1 MNQHIQNRARQI
13 LIHGLALVLVG
24 IVWGLMIPHTPFPRL
39 ALSAHIQA
47 VLNGMLFILM
57 AVLLLTLPHR
67 VSARSALVM
76 LIAVCLTWLTVI
88 SEVAN
93 AWWGTAESLS
103 IAAQQAGTSGGAVWQ
118 EQFVKLTHIPA
129 IIGLIV
135 AWILL
140 IAGFVKKPDSQD

>member
-1 MNQHIQNRARQI
+1 MNVQNRARQI

-24 IVWGLMIPHTPFPRL
+24 IIWGLVIPHTPFPRL

-57 AVLLLTLPHR
+57 AVLLLTLPHK

-76 LIAVCLTWLTVI
+76 LVAVCLTWLTVI
-88 SEVAN
+88 SEIAN
-93 AWWGTAESLS
+93 AWWGTAESLA
-103 IAAQQAGTSGGAVWQ
+103 IAAQQAGASGGSMWQ

-140 IAGFVKKPDSQD
+140 IAGFVKKPDPHD

>member
-1 MNQHIQNRARQI
+1 MNVQNRARQI
-13 LIHGLALVLVG
+13 LIHGLVLVLAG
-24 IVWGLMIPHTPFPRL
+24 IIWGLVIPHTPFPRL

-57 AVLLLTLPHR
+57 AVLLLTLPHK
-67 VSARSALVM
+67 VSARSALIM

-88 SEVAN
+88 SEIAN
-93 AWWGTAESLS
+93 AWWGTAESLA
-103 IAAQQAGTSGGAVWQ
+103 IAAQQAGASGGSMWQ

-140 IAGFVKKPDSQD
+140 IAGFVKKPDPHD

>member
-1 MNQHIQNRARQI
+1 MTVQPQAKQI

-24 IVWGLMIPHTPFPRL
+24 IVWGLVIPHTPFPRL

-57 AVLLLTLPHR
+57 AVLLLTLPHK

-88 SEVAN
+88 SEIAN
-93 AWWGTAESLS
+93 AWWGTTESLT
-103 IAAQQAGTSGGAVWQ
+103 IAAQQAGASGAAMWQ

-140 IAGFVKKPDSQD
+140 IAGFVKKPDPHD

>member
-1 MNQHIQNRARQI
+1 MNIQSRARQI

-24 IVWGLMIPHTPFPRL
+24 IIWGLVIPHTPFPRL

-57 AVLLLTLPHR
+57 AVLLLTLPHK
-67 VSARSALVM
+67 VSARSALIM

-88 SEVAN
+88 SEIAN
-93 AWWGTAESLS
+93 AWWGTAESLA
-103 IAAQQAGTSGGAVWQ
+103 IAAQQAGASGGAVWR

-140 IAGFVKKPDSQD
+140 IA

>member
-1 MNQHIQNRARQI
+1 MNTQNRARQI
-13 LIHGLALVLVG
+13 LIHGLALVLAG
-24 IVWGLMIPHTPFPRL
+24 IIWGLVIPHTPFPRL

-57 AVLLLTLPHR
+57 AVLLLTLPHK

-76 LIAVCLTWLTVI
+76 LIAACLTWLTVF
-88 SEVAN
+88 SEIAN
-93 AWWGTAESLS
+93 AWWGTAESLT
-103 IAAQQAGTSGGAVWQ
+103 IAAQQAGASGGAVWQ

-140 IAGFVKKPDSQD
+140 IAGFVRKPVS

>member
-1 MNQHIQNRARQI
+1 MSVQNRARQI

-24 IVWGLMIPHTPFPRL
+24 IVWGLVIPHTPFPRL

-47 VLNGMLFILM
+47 VLNGMLFTLM
-57 AVLLLTLPHR
+57 AVLLLTLPHA

-76 LIAVCLTWLTVI
+76 LVAACLTWLTVI
-88 SEVAN
+88 SEIAN
-93 AWWGTAESLS
+93 AWWGTAGTLS
-103 IAAQQAGTSGGAVWQ
+103 IAAQQAGASGGALWQ

-129 IIGLIV
+129 ILGLII

-140 IAGFVKKPDSQD
+140 IAGFVKKPASQD

>member
-1 MNQHIQNRARQI
+1 MNVQSRARQI
-13 LIHGLALVLVG
+13 LIHGLALVLAG
-24 IVWGLMIPHTPFPRL
+24 IVWGLVIPHTPFPRL

-57 AVLLLTLPHR
+57 AALLLTLPHK

-76 LIAVCLTWLTVI
+76 LIAACLTWLTVI
-88 SEVAN
+88 SEIAN
-93 AWWGTAESLS
+93 AWWGTAGSLS
-103 IAAQQAGTSGGAVWQ
+103 IAAQQAGASGAAVWQ

-140 IAGFVKKPDSQD
+140 IAGFLKKPDSQD

>member
-1 MNQHIQNRARQI
+1 MNVQARARQI

-24 IVWGLMIPHTPFPRL
+24 IVWGLVIPHTPFPRL

-47 VLNGMLFILM
+47 VLNGMLFTLM
-57 AVLLLTLPHR
+57 AVLLLTLPHA

-76 LIAVCLTWLTVI
+76 LGAVCLTWLTVI
-88 SEVAN
+88 SEIAN
-93 AWWGTAESLS
+93 AWWGTSESLS
-103 IAAQQAGTSGGAVWQ
+103 IAAKEAGAIGGTVWQ

-140 IAGFVKKPDSQD
+140 IAGFVKKPVS

>member
-1 MNQHIQNRARQI
+1 MNVQNRARQI

-24 IVWGLMIPHTPFPRL
+24 IIWGLVIPHTPFPRL

-47 VLNGMLFILM
+47 VLNGMLFTLM
-57 AVLLLTLPHR
+57 ATLLLTLPHK

-76 LIAVCLTWLTVI
+76 LIAACLTWLTVV
-88 SEVAN
+88 SEIAN
-93 AWWGTAESLS
+93 AWWGTAESLA
-103 IAAQQAGTSGGAVWQ
+103 IAAQQAGASGAAAWQ

-140 IAGFVKKPDSQD
+140 IAGFVQKPDSHD

>member
-1 MNQHIQNRARQI
+1 MNVQTRARQI

-24 IVWGLMIPHTPFPRL
+24 IVWGLVIPHTPFPRL

-47 VLNGMLFILM
+47 VLNGMLFMLM
-57 AVLLLTLPHR
+57 AVLLLTLPHAI
-67 VSARSALVM
+67 SARSALVM

-88 SEVAN
+88 SEIAN
-93 AWWGTAESLS
+93 AWWGTSESLS
-103 IAAQQAGTSGGAVWQ
+103 IAAKEAGAIGGTVWQ

-140 IAGFVKKPDSQD
+140 IAGFVKKPAS

>member
-1 MNQHIQNRARQI
+1 MHIQNRARQI

-24 IVWGLMIPHTPFPRL
+24 IIWGLVIPHTPFPRL

-47 VLNGMLFILM
+47 VLNGMLFTLM
-57 AVLLLTLPHR
+57 AVLLLALPHK
-67 VSARSALVM
+67 VSARSALIM
-76 LIAVCLTWLTVI
+76 LIAACLTWLTVV
-88 SEVAN
+88 SEIAN
-93 AWWGTAESLS
+93 AWWGTAESLA
-103 IAAQQAGTSGGAVWQ
+103 IAAQQAGASGAAVWQ

-140 IAGFVKKPDSQD
+140 IAGFVKKTDSHD

>member
-1 MNQHIQNRARQI
+1 MNIQNRARQI
-13 LIHGLALVLVG
+13 LIHGLALVLAG
-24 IVWGLMIPHTPFPRL
+24 IVWGLVIPHTPFPRL

-57 AVLLLTLPHR
+57 AVLLLTLPHK

-76 LIAVCLTWLTVI
+76 LVAVCLTWLTVI
-88 SEVAN
+88 SEIAN
-93 AWWGTAESLS
+93 AWWGTSESLS
-103 IAAQQAGTSGGAVWQ
+103 IAAKEAVAIGGTVWQ

-129 IIGLIV
+129 ILGLIV

-140 IAGFVKKPDSQD
+140 IAGFVNKTTSQD

>member
-1 MNQHIQNRARQI
+1 MNVQNRARQI

-24 IVWGLMIPHTPFPRL
+24 IIWGLVIPHTPFPRL

-47 VLNGMLFILM
+47 VLNGVLFISM
-57 AVLLLTLPHR
+57 AVLLLTLPHK

-76 LIAVCLTWLTVI
+76 LIAACLTWLTVI

-103 IAAQQAGTSGGAVWQ
+103 IAAQQAGASGGAMWQ

-129 IIGLIV
+129 IIGLII

-140 IAGFVKKPDSQD
+140 IAGFVKNPDSQD

>member
-1 MNQHIQNRARQI
+1 
-13 LIHGLALVLVG
+13 
-24 IVWGLMIPHTPFPRL
+24 
-39 ALSAHIQA
+39 
-47 VLNGMLFILM
+47 MLFILM
-57 AVLLLTLPHR
+57 AVLLLTLPHK

-88 SEVAN
+88 SEIAN
-93 AWWGTAESLS
+93 AWWGTAESLA
-103 IAAQQAGTSGGAVWQ
+103 IAAQQAGASGAAMWQ

-140 IAGFVKKPDSQD
+140 ITGFVKKTNPQD

>member
-140 IAGFVKKPDSQD
+140 IAGFVKKPDPHD

>member
-1 MNQHIQNRARQI
+1 MNVQSRARQI

-24 IVWGLMIPHTPFPRL
+24 IVWGLVIPHTPFPRL

-57 AVLLLTLPHR
+57 AVLLLTLPHK

-76 LIAVCLTWLTVI
+76 LGAACLTWLTVI
-88 SEVAN
+88 SEIAN
-93 AWWGTAESLS
+93 AWWGTSESLS
-103 IAAQQAGTSGGAVWQ
+103 IAAKEAVAIGGTVWQ

-129 IIGLIV
+129 ILGLIL

-140 IAGFVKKPDSQD
+140 IAGFVNKTASQD

>member
-1 MNQHIQNRARQI
+1 MSVQTRARQI

-24 IVWGLMIPHTPFPRL
+24 IVWGLVIPHTPFPRL

-57 AVLLLTLPHR
+57 AVLLLTLPHK

-76 LIAVCLTWLTVI
+76 LGAACLTWLTVI
-88 SEVAN
+88 SEIAN
-93 AWWGTAESLS
+93 AWWGTSESLS
-103 IAAQQAGTSGGAVWQ
+103 IAAKEAVAIGGTVWQ

-129 IIGLIV
+129 ILGLIL

-140 IAGFVKKPDSQD
+140 IAGFVNKTASQD

>member
-1 MNQHIQNRARQI
+1 MNVQNRARQI

-24 IVWGLMIPHTPFPRL
+24 IIWGLVIPHTPFPRL

-57 AVLLLTLPHR
+57 ALLLLTLPHK

-76 LIAVCLTWLTVI
+76 LVAACLTWLTVI
-88 SEVAN
+88 SEIAN
-93 AWWGTAESLS
+93 AWWGTAESLT
-103 IAAQQAGTSGGAVWQ
+103 IAAQQAGASGGAVWQ

-140 IAGFVKKPDSQD
+140 IAGFVRKPVS

>member
-1 MNQHIQNRARQI
+1 MNVQNRARQI

-24 IVWGLMIPHTPFPRL
+24 IVWGLVIPHTPFPRL

-57 AVLLLTLPHR
+57 AVLLLTLPHT

-76 LIAVCLTWLTVI
+76 LGAACLTWLTVI
-88 SEVAN
+88 SEIAN

-103 IAAQQAGTSGGAVWQ
+103 IAAQQAGASGGTAWQ

-140 IAGFVKKPDSQD
+140 IAGFVKKPASQD

>member
-24 IVWGLMIPHTPFPRL
+24 IIWGLVIPHAPFPRL

-140 IAGFVKKPDSQD
+140 IAGFVQKPDSHD

>member
-1 MNQHIQNRARQI
+1 MNVQNRAKQI

-24 IVWGLMIPHTPFPRL
+24 IVWGLVIPHTPFPRL

-47 VLNGMLFILM
+47 VLNGMLFTLM
-57 AVLLLTLPHR
+57 AMLLLTLPHS
-67 VSARSALVM
+67 VSTRSALVM
-76 LIAVCLTWLTVI
+76 LIAACLTWLTVI
-88 SEVAN
+88 SEIAN

-103 IAAQQAGTSGGAVWQ
+103 IAAQQAGASGAVLWQ

-140 IAGFVKKPDSQD
+140 IAGFVKKPDPQD

>member
-1 MNQHIQNRARQI
+1 MNVQARARQI

-24 IVWGLMIPHTPFPRL
+24 IIWGLVIPHTPFPRL

-57 AVLLLTLPHR
+57 AVLLLTLPHK
-67 VSARSALVM
+67 VSARSALIM
-76 LIAVCLTWLTVI
+76 LVAVCLTWLTVI
-88 SEVAN
+88 SEIAN
-93 AWWGTAESLS
+93 AWWGTAESLA
-103 IAAQQAGTSGGAVWQ
+103 IAAQQAGASGGTMWQ

-140 IAGFVKKPDSQD
+140 IAGFVKKPDPHD

>member
-1 MNQHIQNRARQI
+1 MNVQNRARQI

-24 IVWGLMIPHTPFPRL
+24 IIWGLVIPHTPFPRL

-57 AVLLLTLPHR
+57 AVLLLTLPHK

-76 LIAVCLTWLTVI
+76 LVAVCLTWLTVI
-88 SEVAN
+88 SEIAN
-93 AWWGTAESLS
+93 AWWGTTESLT
-103 IAAQQAGTSGGAVWQ
+103 IAAQQAGASGAAMWQ

-140 IAGFVKKPDSQD
+140 IAGFVKKPDPHD

>member
-1 MNQHIQNRARQI
+1 MQIQSRARQI

-24 IVWGLMIPHTPFPRL
+24 IVWGLVIPHTPFPRL

-47 VLNGMLFILM
+47 VLNGMLFTLM
-57 AVLLLTLPHR
+57 AVLLLTLPHK
-67 VSARSALVM
+67 VSARSALIM
-76 LIAVCLTWLTVI
+76 LIAAWLTWLTVI
-88 SEVAN
+88 SEIAN
-93 AWWGTAESLS
+93 AWWGTAESLA
-103 IAAQQAGTSGGAVWQ
+103 IAAQQAGASGAAVWQ

-140 IAGFVKKPDSQD
+140 IAGFVKNPDSQD

>member
-1 MNQHIQNRARQI
+1 V
-13 LIHGLALVLVG
+13 LAG
-24 IVWGLMIPHTPFPRL
+24 IIWGLVIPHTPFPRL

-57 AVLLLTLPHR
+57 AVLLLTLPHK
-67 VSARSALVM
+67 VSARSALIM

-88 SEVAN
+88 SEIAN
-93 AWWGTAESLS
+93 AWWGTAESLA
-103 IAAQQAGTSGGAVWQ
+103 IAAQQAGASGGSMWQ

-140 IAGFVKKPDSQD
+140 IAGFVKKPDPHD